1 LSDLG
6 AERISLGILASHGG
20 TNLQAIIDACENG
33 FLDANVSVVV
43 SNNSKS
49 YSLQRARNSGIPAFH
64 LSPRTHPKE
73 KDLDLAIEGILKKYK
88 VDLIILAG
96 YMKHIGPSV
105 LKTFHNRVINS
116 HPALLPKYGGK
127 GMYGDHV
134 HEAVVKDKSN
144 ESGITIHLVDENYD
158 NGAIVS
164 QKIVA
169 VDYLGGVDSV
179 RGEIQRHEH
188 NFWIETLNK
197 IQKGEIDLDKVGVQ
211 TR

>member
-1 LSDLG
+1 MSEFG
-6 AERISLGILASHGG
+6 AESISLGILASHGG

-33 FLDANVSVVV
+33 FLEAHVAVVV

-64 LSPRTHPKE
+64 LSSQTHSSK
-73 KDLDLAIEGILKKYK
+73 KDLDSAIACTLKKYR

-96 YMKHIGPSV
+96 YMKRIGSPV
-105 LKTFHNRVINS
+105 LKAFHNRVINS
-116 HPALLPKYGGK
+116 HPALLPKYGGE
-127 GMYGDHV
+127 GMYGDFV

-144 ESGITIHLVDENYD
+144 ESGITIHLVDEDYD
-158 NGAIVS
+158 SGAIVS

-169 VDYLGGVDSV
+169 VDPFGGVDSV
-179 RGEIQRHEH
+179 RNEIQRHEH

-197 IQKGEIDLDKVGVQ
+197 IQKGEIDLDKVGI
-211 TR
+211 